1 LNFFTFHPIF
11 MLFFSPQN
19 SFRVING
26 LLQGIA
32 ILFGKKGTKRGLSSE
47 NSCIWKVC
55 VETDFEVYLVN
66 IVQ

>member
-1 LNFFTFHPIF
+1 MVYYREF
-11 MLFFSPQN
+11 
-19 SFRVING
+19 
-26 LLQGIA
+26 A